1 MVSPSIT
8 SRAFAIFSY
17 CSSIF
22 SMILQLPQIRL
33 NHKLKNME
41 SGSVLNVF
49 LSISAFSCML
59 AGLPS
64 DDRSTY
70 IYITGINGIV
80 QFCVIAFQL
89 AFLRS
94 KVKPELLI
102 MWTLPIYPLG
112 ISILF
117 PLSKPY
123 LYSLNPLLQITKMIN
138 ILWGLYKRPS
148 HKGVS
153 FLSMLFSLLSSLFGL
168 LTFFDP
174 SVRASAMTYIIHAL
188 SFMIAL
194 SIFAIAIW
202 LDPHPLFHPSMK
214 KKEDAPL
221 STSTGHP
228 VIIDMS

>member
-1 MVSPSIT
+1 
-8 SRAFAIFSY
+8 
-17 CSSIF
+17 
-22 SMILQLPQIRL
+22 
-33 NHKLKNME
+33 
-41 SGSVLNVF
+41 
-49 LSISAFSCML
+49 ML

-168 LTFFDP
+168 LT
-174 SVRASAMTYIIHAL
+174 
-188 SFMIAL
+188 L